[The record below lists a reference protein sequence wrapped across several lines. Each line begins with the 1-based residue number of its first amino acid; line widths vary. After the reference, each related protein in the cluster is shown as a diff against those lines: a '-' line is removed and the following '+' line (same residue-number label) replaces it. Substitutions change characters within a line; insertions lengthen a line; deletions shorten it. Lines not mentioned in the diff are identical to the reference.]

1 MPRGS
6 DVPDPA
12 ELLGELV
19 GWVGDVLG
27 ASSLRFDVGPT
38 LVILGVILVLLQL
51 VARPVTRWVSADAGG
66 FGAVGRAMAMAAEAG
81 TDVVVSLGAG
91 GLVRATDAVARL
103 QTLAAMPVLSHVGR
117 AAARSGVPLRVLTND
132 PMAAVV
138 AHAAVDVAH
147 ATTET
152 LERSGRSRVVV
163 VGDGRPAVAGL
174 VMTARA
180 RPAAAF
186 AIGSLREEATMHLEG
201 LRGGAGALTA
211 ATSEPSQASSA
222 LLAAAGAL
230 VGPEPYQVAA
240 DLRADVNDR
249 TTVMAA
255 NRLVLIAVAAIVI
268 GSVLA
273 LTGVVDPA
281 SVLLGT
287 PTE

>member
-138 AHAAVDVAH
+138 AHATVDVAH
-147 ATTET
+147 ASTET

-174 VMTARA
+174 VMTAQA

-222 LLAAAGAL
+222 LLAASGAL

>member
-1 MPRGS
+1 
-6 DVPDPA
+6 VPDPA

-51 VARPVTRWVSADAGG
+51 VARPVTRWVSGDAGG
-66 FGAVGRAMAMAAEAG
+66 LGAVGRAMAMAAEAG
-81 TDVVVSLGAG
+81 TDVVVSLGGG
-91 GLVRATDAVARL
+91 GLVRGTDAIARL

-138 AHAAVDVAH
+138 AHAIVDSAH
-147 ATTET
+147 ASTET
-152 LERSGRSRVVV
+152 VERSGRSRVVV

-174 VMTARA
+174 VMTTRA

-201 LRGGAGALTA
+201 LRGGAGALTV

-240 DLRADVNDR
+240 DLRADVNER

-255 NRLVLIAVAAIVI
+255 NRLVLIAVAAIVV

-273 LTGVVDPA
+273 LAGLVDPA
-281 SVLLGT
+281 AVLLGT

>member
-1 MPRGS
+1 
-6 DVPDPA
+6 
-12 ELLGELV
+12 L
-19 GWVGDVLG
+19 
-27 ASSLRFDVGPT
+27 
-38 LVILGVILVLLQL
+38 
-51 VARPVTRWVSADAGG
+51 
-66 FGAVGRAMAMAAEAG
+66 
-81 TDVVVSLGAG
+81 
-91 GLVRATDAVARL
+91 
-103 QTLAAMPVLSHVGR
+103 
-117 AAARSGVPLRVLTND
+117 
-132 PMAAVV
+132 
-138 AHAAVDVAH
+138 
-147 ATTET
+147 
-152 LERSGRSRVVV
+152 
-163 VGDGRPAVAGL
+163 
-174 VMTARA
+174 
-180 RPAAAF
+180 
-186 AIGSLREEATMHLEG
+186 HLEG
-201 LRGGAGALTA
+201 LRGGAGALTV